1 MLQKSDSIGILLS
14 YLRPLLGAVVLV
26 STLTATSL
34 SYAQK
39 ADGLRLEEIVVTATR
54 RSVSLQD
61 VPLAVT
67 ALSAEDIES
76 RGLNEFSDYLN
87 SMPSVQLIDLAPGR
101 NQIRIRGISTSEFAT
116 PPTVAVYL
124 GEVPMTVT
132 SGSIRRRAVRAD
144 IGSPTGVSRSKRISW
159 DRVPGSNRAIR

>member
-1 MLQKSDSIGILLS
+1 LAS
-14 YLRPLLGAVVLV
+14 A
-26 STLTATSL
+26 LTSASFAYGQE
-34 SYAQK
+34 S
-39 ADGLRLEEIVVTATR
+39 DGLRLEEIVVTATR

-61 VPLAVT
+61 VPLAVS
-67 ALSAEDIES
+67 ALSADDIES

-132 SGSIRRRAVRAD
+132 GQVLNGNPNPRLVDMERVEVHCLVRMH
-144 IGSPTGVSRSKRISW
+144 SV
-159 DRVPGSNRAIR
+159 VQ